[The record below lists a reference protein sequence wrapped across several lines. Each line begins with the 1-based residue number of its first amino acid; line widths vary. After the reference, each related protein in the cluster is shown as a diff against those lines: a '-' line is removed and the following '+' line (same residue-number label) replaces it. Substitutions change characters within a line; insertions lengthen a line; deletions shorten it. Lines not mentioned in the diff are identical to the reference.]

1 MNLHELGLKH
11 QTDKATY
18 HNYLPFYEKYLDKNK
33 IKKFLEIG
41 IWQGDSI
48 RMWREWFEPSTA
60 VEAWDIN
67 PPLNVEGCQISQ
79 VDQTN
84 REDMFK
90 SLTEGVYD
98 VILDDGAHRSDSM
111 EISLGALFPFTKY
124 YIVEDLHAQFLPE
137 DYQARLGFIKDGEI
151 ALEQRLDEFSKFG
164 KFKSY
169 YMTDEEKDYFE
180 KNAVVVE
187 FWYQRKLNEMLSA
200 TCLIRNKAY
209 GV

>member
-1 MNLHELGLKH
+1 MSLYELGLKH
-11 QTDKATY
+11 GTDKATY
-18 HNYLPFYEKYLDKNK
+18 HNYLPFYEKRIDKK
-33 IKKFLEIG
+33 STKRFLEIG

-48 RMWREWFEPSTA
+48 RMWREWFEPSTI

-67 PPLNVEGCQISQ
+67 PPSAIDGCDIRR

-84 REDMFK
+84 REEML
-90 SLTEGVYD
+90 SNLTGVYD
-98 VILDDGAHRSDSM
+98 VILDDGAHRTDSM
-111 EISLGALFPFTKY
+111 ETSLGCLFPHTQYF
-124 YIVEDLHAQFLPE
+124 IVEDLHAQFLPE
-137 DYQARLGFIKDGEI
+137 EYQERLSFIKNGEI
-151 ALEQRLDEFSKFG
+151 ALEQRLDKFSKSG
-164 KFKSY
+164 KFEAY

-180 KNAVVVE
+180 KNAVVIE